1 MPGNPVLVAGACAVM
16 GTLVRCSAARGR
28 ASGPSRRGLRSSMR
42 RFSGDMARPPHRES
56 PPAVPGRDIWTHR
69 GRLRSRGAREGL
81 GRAPPARCS
90 LGDASAL
97 APQIPAGAALAEE
110 AATASAGNAA
120 ISALFGAAV
129 VVLTVLT
136 GSVGYLTFVNVSR
149 LPAAT
154 CLPSMWQALQ
164 VSQAPCRPARSTTA
178 ALLPC
183 SGRTAALR
191 KRSAVGSSNRRRTG
205 STSSRWR
212 RTRATR
218 RGTRRGRRRRGG
230 GEGAGSGHEARG
242 PDVLSPH
249 ATPRLGPHTSSRVG
263 ASIDAGTEQSTLPSP
278 RLGGPRID
286 SFLFRTSVSER
297 GRRRAEGRP
306 GRHRP
311 PACVAGS
318 RRGAVRRL
326 PLPFATLSA

>member
-1 MPGNPVLVAGACAVM
+1 VM

-136 GSVGYLTFVNVSR
+136 GSVGYLTFVNWQDSR
-149 LPAAT
+149 AE
-154 CLPSMWQALQ
+154 
-164 VSQAPCRPARSTTA
+164 
-178 ALLPC
+178 
-183 SGRTAALR
+183 
-191 KRSAVGSSNRRRTG
+191 KEERRRFEQSEKDRQYQQQMAAYKGDKKRDKERKKATG
-205 STSSRWR
+205 
-212 RTRATR
+212 
-218 RGTRRGRRRRGG
+218 RGG
-230 GEGAGSGHEARG
+230 GSGFGA
-242 PDVLSPH
+242 
-249 ATPRLGPHTSSRVG
+249 
-263 ASIDAGTEQSTLPSP
+263 
-278 RLGGPRID
+278 
-286 SFLFRTSVSER
+286 
-297 GRRRAEGRP
+297 
-306 GRHRP
+306 
-311 PACVAGS
+311 
-318 RRGAVRRL
+318 
-326 PLPFATLSA
+326 